1 MKQTLSILMV
11 AGLYLLSGCTGSKK
25 ASKGNANAF
34 KKTQSGIEY
43 KMYRDNK
50 ATPLAKEGDLVDIH
64 IHTKYNDSLIFDSRT
79 NNNNKPV
86 SLPLNKA
93 RFNGDLAEV
102 LSMMSAGD
110 SMVAMVAV
118 DSLIS
123 SKQKTQPWMKPGNKI
138 TYVISMISVK
148 TQEQINK
155 EKNMAS
161 SEQMAIDEKLILKYL
176 ADNKIVGAKKTA
188 SGLYYIMRQPGKGDN
203 AKAGQTVYV
212 NYTGRT
218 LDGNAFDSSVDPK
231 FNHVEPLSFLLG
243 RGNVIQGWDEGISLL
258 NKGGKATL
266 YIPSPL
272 AYGKNSPTAAIPANS
287 VLIFDVELVDVK

>member
-1 MKQTLSILMV
+1 MV
-11 AGLYLLSGCTGSKK
+11 VGLYLLSGCTGSKK
-25 ASKGNANAF
+25 ASSGNAF
-34 KKTQSGIEY
+34 KKTKTGIEY
-43 KMYRDNK
+43 KMYYDNK
-50 ATPLAKEGDLVDIH
+50 ATAVAKEGDFVDIH
-64 IHTKYNDSLIFDSRT
+64 IRTKYNDSLIFDSRV

-86 SLPLNKA
+86 SFPLNKA

-110 SMVAMVAV
+110 SMIAMVSV
-118 DSLIS
+118 DSLIAA
-123 SKQKTQPWMKPGNKI
+123 KQKTQPWMKPGGKI
-138 TYVISMISVK
+138 TYIISMMSVK

-176 ADNKIVGAKKTA
+176 ADNKIAGAKKTA

-243 RGNVIQGWDEGISLL
+243 RGNVIQGWDEGIALL

-266 YIPSPL
+266 YIPSPI

>member
-1 MKQTLSILMV
+1 MKQTLGILMV
-11 AGLYLLSGCTGSKK
+11 AGLYIFSGCTGSKK
-25 ASKGNANAF
+25 VSKSDAF

-43 KMYRDNK
+43 KMCRDNK
-50 ATPLAKEGDLVDIH
+50 ATAVAKEGDFVDIH
-64 IHTKYNDSLIFDSRT
+64 IHTKYNDSLIFDSRV

-231 FNHVEPLSFLLG
+231 FNHVEPLSFLLD

>member
-11 AGLYLLSGCTGSKK
+11 TGLYILSGCTGSKK
-25 ASKGNANAF
+25 ASKSDVF

-43 KMYRDNK
+43 KMCRDNK
-50 ATPLAKEGDLVDIH
+50 ATAVAKEGDLVDIH
-64 IHTKYNDSLIFDSRT
+64 IHTKYNDSLIFDSRV

-86 SLPLNKA
+86 SLPLNKV

-110 SMVAMVAV
+110 SMIAMVSV

-123 SKQKTQPWMKPGNKI
+123 SKQKTQPWMKPGSKI

-188 SGLYYIMRQPGKGDN
+188 SGLYYIIRQPGKGDN

-272 AYGKNSPTAAIPANS
+272 AYGKNSPTAAIPPNS
-287 VLIFDVELVDVK
+287 VLIFDVELIDAK

>member
-1 MKQTLSILMV
+1 VKQTLGILLV
-11 AGLYLLSGCTGSKK
+11 AGTYLLSGCTGSKK
-25 ASKGNANAF
+25 ASSRSAF
-34 KKTQSGIEY
+34 SRTQSGIEY

-50 ATPLAKEGDLVDIH
+50 ATPLAKEGDFVDIH

-110 SMVAMVAV
+110 SMVAMVSV
-118 DSLIS
+118 DSLIAA
-123 SKQKTQPWMKPGNKI
+123 KQKTQPWMKPGSKI

-243 RGNVIQGWDEGISLL
+243 RGNVIQGWDEGIALL

-272 AYGKNSPTAAIPANS
+272 AYGKNSPTAAIPPNA
-287 VLIFDVELVDVK
+287 VLIFDVELIDAK

>member
-1 MKQTLSILMV
+1 MV
-11 AGLYLLSGCTGSKK
+11 TGLYILSGCTGSKK
-25 ASKGNANAF
+25 ASKSDVF
-34 KKTQSGIEY
+34 KKTQSGIEF
-43 KMYRDNK
+43 KMCRDNK
-50 ATPLAKEGDLVDIH
+50 ATAVAKEGDLVDIH
-64 IHTKYNDSLIFDSRT
+64 IHTKYNDSLIFDSRV

-86 SLPLNKA
+86 SLPLNKV

-110 SMVAMVAV
+110 SMIAMVSV

-123 SKQKTQPWMKPGNKI
+123 SKQKTQPWMKPGSKI

-188 SGLYYIMRQPGKGDN
+188 SGLYYIIRQPGKGDN

-272 AYGKNSPTAAIPANS
+272 AYGKNSPTAAIPPNS
-287 VLIFDVELVDVK
+287 VLIFDVELIDAK

>member
-1 MKQTLSILMV
+1 MV
-11 AGLYLLSGCTGSKK
+11 TGLYILSGCTGSKK
-25 ASKGNANAF
+25 ASKSDVF

-43 KMYRDNK
+43 KMCRDNK
-50 ATPLAKEGDLVDIH
+50 ATAVAKEGDLVDIH
-64 IHTKYNDSLIFDSRT
+64 IHTKYNDSLIFDSRV

-86 SLPLNKA
+86 SLPLNKV

-110 SMVAMVAV
+110 SMIAMVSV

-123 SKQKTQPWMKPGNKI
+123 SKQKTQPWMKPGSKI

-188 SGLYYIMRQPGKGDN
+188 SGLYYIIRQPGKGDN

-272 AYGKNSPTAAIPANS
+272 AYGKNSPTAAIPPNS
-287 VLIFDVELVDVK
+287 VLIFDVELIDAK